1 MTHHDDFDI
10 EKEYIGETIKY
21 SIIGSMNFISAPVLQ
36 YELENA
42 LKEDKK
48 TIILNM
54 SRLTFICS
62 IGIKVI
68 SDASKQAKG
77 DDKKII
83 IERPSAF
90 VKNVM
95 GITMLKELS

>member
-1 MTHHDDFDI
+1 
-10 EKEYIGETIKY
+10 
-21 SIIGSMNFISAPVLQ
+21 MNFISAPVLQ

-62 IGIKVI
+62 IGIQVI
-68 SDASKQAKG
+68 SNASKQAMG
-77 DDKKII
+77 EDKKII
-83 IERPSAF
+83 IERPSTI

-95 GITMLKELS
+95 GTTMLKDLS